1 MEKKK
6 MKNKPTTEEKK
17 LTAKHQDVYISDKKS
32 IKILKARDKVSDF
45 NECMSK
51 FIVKAADKEIKDLE
65 KIVEIQERT
74 IAAEKTVSNN
84 IFKRWNDQDQ
94 IIVDW
99 RYSYWMLER
108 KFATALE
115 EIRFLN
121 HYINQKDIAKTKKRK
136 RYVRVKSK

>member
-1 MEKKK
+1 M
-6 MKNKPTTEEKK
+6 NK
-17 LTAKHQDVYISDKKS
+17 LT
-32 IKILKARDKVSDF
+32 
-45 NECMSK
+45 
-51 FIVKAADKEIKDLE
+51 KDLE
-65 KIVEIQERT
+65 TIIEIQERT

>member
-1 MEKKK
+1 
-6 MKNKPTTEEKK
+6 MK
-17 LTAKHQDVYISDKKS
+17 SKS
-32 IKILKARDKVSDF
+32 
-45 NECMSK
+45 N
-51 FIVKAADKEIKDLE
+51 EIKDLE

-99 RYSYWMLER
+99 RYSYWKLER

>member
-1 MEKKK
+1 M
-6 MKNKPTTEEKK
+6 NKTQ
-17 LTAKHQDVYISDKKS
+17 H
-32 IKILKARDKVSDF
+32 IKG
-45 NECMSK
+45 
-51 FIVKAADKEIKDLE
+51 LE

>member
-1 MEKKK
+1 
-6 MKNKPTTEEKK
+6 MKDK
-17 LTAKHQDVYISDKKS
+17 LKQH
-32 IKILKARDKVSDF
+32 
-45 NECMSK
+45 
-51 FIVKAADKEIKDLE
+51 IKDLE
-65 KIVEIQERT
+65 KVVEIQERT

-99 RYSYWMLER
+99 RYSYWKLER
-108 KFATALE
+108 KFAIALE

-121 HYINQKDIAKTKKRK
+121 HYINQKDIAKKKKRK